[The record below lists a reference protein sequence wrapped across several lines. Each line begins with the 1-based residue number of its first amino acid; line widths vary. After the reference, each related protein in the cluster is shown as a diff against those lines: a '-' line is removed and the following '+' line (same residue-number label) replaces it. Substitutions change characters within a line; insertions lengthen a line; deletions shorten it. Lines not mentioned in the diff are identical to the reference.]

1 MLEAATAILNALG
14 GVLVAILLLAFG
26 LLGVGLLFG
35 NQRGCGAVLLAVVG
49 IAGAIAWMVYLR

>member
-1 MLEAATAILNALG
+1 MLEMATAVLNALG

-35 NQRGCGAVLLAVVG
+35 NQRGCGVVLLAIVG
-49 IAGAIAWMVYLR
+49 VAGAIAWMVYLR

>member
-1 MLEAATAILNALG
+1 MLEMATAILDALG

-35 NQRGCGAVLLAVVG
+35 NQRGCGVVLLAVVG
-49 IAGAIAWMVYLR
+49 VAGTIAWMVYLR